1 MLTVPQAAKRVGRN
15 PETVRRWLR
24 EGKLLSRRVGTQH
37 RVEGTDLDR
46 VARAR
51 DHALEALDRF
61 GSAPITARNPSAL
74 GAEAW
79 RLADAFGWAKTCDA
93 EYVALASLLRCRLVT
108 IDAALRRA
116 TADLGFVVGPREV

>member
-1 MLTVPQAAKRVGRN
+1 MFEAC
-15 PETVRRWLR
+15 
-24 EGKLLSRRVGTQH
+24 LLSSGLRRFHDDELAAPPLLWPEVRSALHQA
-37 RVEGTDLDR
+37 
-46 VARAR
+46 VARGALAR

-79 RLADAFGWAKTCDA
+79 RLADAFGWAKTYDA